1 MKNINSHLKAIA
13 QSYDRAIELGRNGI
27 DSYNNLPE
35 YLKKDSDYIN
45 FQTARENGLDSDS
58 GRVEIKAFL
67 SPAVNARFV
76 DLGCCLN
83 LMFNGYDQWPST
95 YYGVDIS
102 TETIKLLRE
111 FSEKKRLR
119 VGMLHCGSIHET
131 PFEDNYFHIGACI
144 GVLEY
149 YEKAFVREVL
159 IEIHRILKPY
169 SKFVLDIPDHA
180 GKMRRFMNL
189 VETSMG
195 RPDKFDMSMEEFEE
209 ILLDFFEIEKKEK
222 IDAVS
227 MVQYFL
233 KRKA

>member
-1 MKNINSHLKAIA
+1 MPRNQQLPKEMKNINSHLKAIA

-35 YLKKDSDYIN
+35 YLMKDPDYIN

-58 GRVEIKAFL
+58 GRIEIKAFL

-119 VGMLHCGSIHET
+119 VGMLHCGSIHE
-131 PFEDNYFHIGACI
+131 
-144 GVLEY
+144 Y

-180 GKMRRFMNL
+180 GKMRHFMNL

-209 ILLDFFEIEKKEK
+209 ILLDFFEIEKREK